1 MGSCDVC
8 GREVKD
14 YGVFLGGIR
23 CPNHCMTFG
32 QAMSDFT
39 ESEKHPKIQCPKCGN
54 DDLDWIEYLEDLVL
68 RRGLRDHE
76 GLVLI
81 ESTAKDQDYWE
92 CNNAR
97 LICKKVTYNP
107 DGTVNICDHEFDMP
121 ENLEYD
127 WE

>member
-8 GREVKD
+8 GREVKN

-23 CPNHCMTFG
+23 CPNHCKERWWMR
-32 QAMSDFT
+32 
-39 ESEKHPKIQCPKCGN
+39 N
-54 DDLDWIEYLEDLVL
+54 D
-68 RRGLRDHE
+68 RDSRS
-76 GLVLI
+76 GKTSSAL
-81 ESTAKDQDYWE
+81 SATTTGA
-92 CNNAR
+92 A
-97 LICKKVTYNP
+97 KKVTYNP